1 MPDNPLLK
9 LRLEQVRA
17 LTFGD
22 SFVDYSVRKESF
34 RITFTSRQ
42 EMELAVKEWLDQA
55 HCRGEFFR
63 MDVIKG
69 MLRWQRSQSRALR
82 KASHCEAA

>member
-1 MPDNPLLK
+1 MQDNPLLK
-9 LRLEQVRA
+9 LRLEQIRA

-22 SFVDYSVRKESF
+22 SFLGYSVRKESF

-42 EMELAVKEWLDQA
+42 EMELAVKEWLEQA
-55 HCRGEFFR
+55 HRSGEFFR

-69 MLRWQRSQSRALR
+69 MLRWQRSHSRALCKAPPR
-82 KASHCEAA
+82 KAA

>member
-1 MPDNPLLK
+1 MQDNPLLK

-22 SFVDYSVRKESF
+22 SFVDYYIRKENF
-34 RITFTSRQ
+34 RITFTSRE
-42 EMELAVKEWLDQA
+42 EMELAVKEWLEQG
-55 HCRGEFFR
+55 HRSGEFFR
-63 MDVIKG
+63 MDVTKG

>member
-1 MPDNPLLK
+1 MQDNPLLK

-22 SFVDYSVRKESF
+22 SFVDYCIRKENF
-34 RITFTSRQ
+34 RITFTSRE
-42 EMELAVKEWLDQA
+42 EMELAVNEWLDQA
-55 HCRGEFFR
+55 HRSGEFFR

-69 MLRWQRSQSRALR
+69 ILRWQRSQSRALR
-82 KASHCEAA
+82 KAPPCEGA

>member
-22 SFVDYSVRKESF
+22 SFVDYRIRKETF
-34 RITFTSRQ
+34 RITFTSRE
-42 EMELAVKEWLDQA
+42 EMELAVKQWLEQA
-55 HCRGEFFR
+55 HRSGEFFR

-82 KASHCEAA
+82 KASHCETA

>member
-1 MPDNPLLK
+1 MQDNPLLK

-22 SFVDYSVRKESF
+22 SFVDYCIRKENF
-34 RITFTSRQ
+34 RITFTSRE

-55 HCRGEFFR
+55 HRRGEFFH

-69 MLRWQRSQSRALR
+69 MLRWQRSHSRALS
-82 KASHCEAA
+82 KAPPCEAA